1 MQESIHKAVRSAQ
14 AAPPPSDGS
23 VGLTPAICGGRP
35 IDSPLWLW
43 YFQALQGVNILAA
56 KGRGTTAMPQR
67 SPHFDA
73 VLVIGPN
80 WIGDAVMSTP
90 ALANLR
96 RELPKAKIDL
106 LVPRTVAPLFE
117 EHPDVDRVVI
127 RDDRQPWPTRLA
139 RLLELR
145 QQRYGAAVL
154 LPNSLRA
161 ALYAWLAGSPIR
173 VGYATDGRSWLLTH
187 PVAAVG
193 DEEPPHQVKA
203 YLRLIGALGL
213 PIVEQYP
220 RLTPTIKAETAA
232 ERLWSAHGLRRD
244 EPVLGI
250 CPGAAFGPAKRWWP
264 ARFAA
269 LADRL
274 IAEGGWR
281 VVFFGSAHE
290 SVLVE
295 QVRALMVHDAVSLA
309 GQDTLDAF
317 VALAARCAVMITN
330 DSGSMHIASAVG
342 TPVVSIFG
350 PTDPGRTAPM
360 SAFATVLHRQLPC
373 SPCFRTTCPYTDHP
387 CMRLIEVDEVFRAV
401 MDSHGIDRS
410 TWPQVRRLNGS

>member
-1 MQESIHKAVRSAQ
+1 
-14 AAPPPSDGS
+14 
-23 VGLTPAICGGRP
+23 
-35 IDSPLWLW
+35 
-43 YFQALQGVNILAA
+43 
-56 KGRGTTAMPQR
+56 MPQR
-67 SPHFDA
+67 SPHLDTI
-73 VLVIGPN
+73 LVIGPN

-117 EHPDVDRVVI
+117 GHPDIDRVLI
-127 RDDRQPWPTRLA
+127 RDDRLPWPTRLA
-139 RLLELR
+139 RLLGLR
-145 QQRYGAAVL
+145 QQRYGTAVL

-161 ALYAWLAGSPIR
+161 ALYAWLSGSPVR
-173 VGYATDGRSWLLTH
+173 VGYATDGRRWLLTH
-187 PVAAVG
+187 PVAAG
-193 DEEPPHQVKA
+193 GNGEPLHQVEA
-203 YLRLIGALGL
+203 YLRLVGALGIA
-213 PIVEQYP
+213 IVEQHP
-220 RLTPTIKAETAA
+220 RLTPTVKAERAA
-232 ERLWSAHGLRRD
+232 ERLWDAHGIRR
-244 EPVLGI
+244 EEQVLGI

-295 QVRALMVHDAVSLA
+295 QIRALMAHDAVSFA

-350 PTDPGRTAPM
+350 PTDPRRTAPM
-360 SAFATVLHRQLPC
+360 NAAATVLRRDLPC
-373 SPCFRTTCPYTDHP
+373 SPCFRTTCPYADHP

-401 MDSHGIDRS
+401 LDSHGIHQRI
-410 TWPQVRRLNGS
+410 WPQATSLNGS